1 MSVLKMHSFIIQL
14 CWKHTQPGQWSR
26 NTWFR
31 SLLMKYSQLF
41 LILTQIGKSNGLGNY
56 KLMFKFYHYV
66 LADVIL
72 HLSIF
77 KIGNIIQQISILIK
91 LHLKK
96 ISNFMAWKCLWW
108 FVISNL
114 PNSMQFSV
122 PQQIFACL
130 KPHFA
135 FIEQYFNFI
144 YKNPFN
150 IK

>member
-1 MSVLKMHSFIIQL
+1 MILSVKDYSPPNVTTRLSKCVWLLFSFLDILMGMFHFVNFI
-14 CWKHTQPGQWSR
+14 WKHTQPGQWSR

-31 SLLMKYSQLF
+31 SLLTKYSQLF

-66 LADVIL
+66 VADVIL

-96 ISNFMAWKCLWW
+96 ISIFTVWKCLWW

-122 PQQIFACL
+122 P
-130 KPHFA
+130 
-135 FIEQYFNFI
+135 
-144 YKNPFN
+144 
-150 IK
+150 